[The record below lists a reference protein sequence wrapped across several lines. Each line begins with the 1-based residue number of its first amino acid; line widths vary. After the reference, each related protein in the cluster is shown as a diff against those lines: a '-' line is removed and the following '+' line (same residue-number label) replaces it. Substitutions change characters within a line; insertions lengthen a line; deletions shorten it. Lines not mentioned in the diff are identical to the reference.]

1 MAYRLTVHKI
11 DQSCLFDLSWG
22 EGQRLTAS
30 VGFPEGLLSLY
41 GDWQRAYLGYYRQAL
56 RGRAGGAGQVVA
68 IGIDWHSQLVQAE
81 ARLLSEFHTWLK
93 QGDLYDLRQEV
104 VAAAQSQ
111 GAAELFLTCT
121 PLDLARLPWETWEF
135 GAPVQIVRSP
145 ANIRATTAPQPAWRR
160 GKARVLAILGDETGL
175 NFSGERQALDA
186 QQRLLEIHYVGWQP
200 GEDPI
205 TLRLRV
211 CEAIAHP
218 LGWDVLF
225 FAGHSNEAAWV
236 GGQVAIAPNTT
247 LALKDLSPYLQ
258 TAQQRGL
265 QFALFNSCSGLDIA
279 QGLINLGLSQVAILR
294 EPIHN
299 EVAQFFLEQLL
310 QRLAQGQNVQTAL
323 HEACR
328 SLRAEQGLTYP
339 SAYLVPSLFRH
350 PSSVPYQLK
359 PRGWRSRLRRWRPTW
374 HEARTIAALALV
386 SLIPTL
392 PPTEFPVSPQ
402 AWLLDRRVLAQA
414 FYRDLT
420 GQLGNDDPAAVVL
433 VQIDGE
439 SFRQWNISSYHP
451 IHRGMVADIVAA
463 LADRGASVVGIDY
476 LLDLAQPEQDD
487 QLNRVLTGA
496 IAQQETWFVFG
507 TVRQNGTWLPPHP
520 NVIDADRVLLGDA
533 WLPWRR
539 VQPYR
544 PRSDRPAPFSHQLVV
559 AQRLSQRRQ
568 AGNLPAPQPAL
579 QGPPLSEQVRRYQQ
593 HHNLELSPR
602 ATLHPLTERSY
613 EVWQHWLQPILDL
626 SLPPDQ
632 VFTAIPAWHLRQ
644 DGADLPD
651 LRKSIVI
658 VAAGGYEAAG
668 LAPDGADNL
677 VPPPALRYWRDRTQH
692 PATHFTG
699 GEAHAYMTH
708 HRLNHRLVIP
718 IPDLWMILL
727 AAVGGKALSLYLG
740 ESQRERVSHPLR
752 DRFASRPCSRSLV
765 AAGLSAATLG
775 YGLLS
780 LQLYISAGVLL
791 PWLLPSLTV
800 WCYSL
805 PKLRENTDKHG

>member
-1 MAYRLTVHKI
+1 MVYRLTVHKI

-30 VGFPEGLLSLY
+30 VVLPEGLLSLY
-41 GDWQRAYLGYYRQAL
+41 AAWQRAYLGYYKQAL

-68 IGIDWHSQLVQAE
+68 PAIDWHSQLVQAE
-81 ARLLSEFHTWLK
+81 AGLLSEFHTWLK

-104 VAAAQSQ
+104 VAAAQAQ
-111 GAAELFLTCT
+111 GVAELFLTCT
-121 PLDLARLPWETWEF
+121 PLDLARLPWETWEL

-145 ANIRATTAPQPAWRR
+145 ATIRATTAHRPTGRR
-160 GKARVLAILGDETGL
+160 SKARVLAILGDETGL
-175 NFSGERQALDA
+175 NFSGERQTLNA
-186 QQRLLEIHYVGWQP
+186 QRRLLEVQYLGWQP

-205 TLRLRV
+205 ALKQRV
-211 CEAIAHP
+211 CEAIADP

-225 FAGHSNEAAWV
+225 FAGHSNEAALV
-236 GGQVAIAPNTT
+236 GGQVAIAPQTT
-247 LALKDLSPYLQ
+247 LTLKDLTPYLQ

-279 QGLINLGLSQVAILR
+279 QGLINLGLSQVAIMR

-299 EVAQFFLEQLL
+299 EVAQAFLVQLL
-310 QRLAQGQNVQTAL
+310 QRLTQGHNVQEAL
-323 HEACR
+323 HGACQ
-328 SLRAEQGLTYP
+328 SLRAEQSLTYP

-350 PSSVPYQLK
+350 PTSVPYRLEPQ
-359 PRGWRSRLRRWRPTW
+359 GWRSRLRRWRPTGR
-374 HEARTIAALALV
+374 EARIVAALALV

-414 FYRDLT
+414 VYRDLT
-420 GQLGNDDPAAVVL
+420 GQLGDDDPSAVVL

-439 SFRQWNISSYHP
+439 SFRQWDISTYHP
-451 IHRGMVADIVAA
+451 INRAMVADIVAA
-463 LADRGASVVGIDY
+463 LADRGAAVVGIDY
-476 LLDLAQPEQDD
+476 LLDLAQPEQDE
-487 QLNRVLTGA
+487 QLNRVLTEA
-496 IAQQETWFVFG
+496 IAQQQTWFVFG
-507 TVRQNGTWLPPHP
+507 TVRQNGRWLPPHP
-520 NVIDADRVLLGDA
+520 NVIDSDRVLLGDA

-544 PRSDRPAPFSHQLVV
+544 PHSDRPGPFSHQLVV
-559 AQRLSQRRQ
+559 AQRLRQRRRT
-568 AGNLPAPQPAL
+568 GTLFGPQPTL
-579 QGPPLSEQVRRYQQ
+579 QGPPLAEQVRRYPQT
-593 HHNLELSPR
+593 HELDLSPR
-602 ATLHPLTERSY
+602 ATLHPITELSY
-613 EVWQHWLQPILDL
+613 DAWQHWLQPILDL
-626 SLPPDQ
+626 SLPPERA
-632 VFTAIPAWHLRQ
+632 FTAIPAWSLRQ
-644 DGADLPD
+644 DAAASPD
-651 LRKSIVI
+651 FKDAIVI

-677 VPPPALRYWRDRTQH
+677 VPPPALRYWRDRTLH

-708 HRLNHRLVIP
+708 HHLAHRLVVP

-740 ESQRERVSHPLR
+740 
-752 DRFASRPCSRSLV
+752 DRPYPRRLV
-765 AAGLSAATLG
+765 AAGLVAATAG

-791 PWLLPSLTV
+791 PWLLPSLAV

-805 PKLRENTDKHG
+805 PRLRENTDEPR